1 MTCPA
6 SDCDG
11 NGVTTPHCNW
21 VVSRNVVPAWPEAI
35 RFQGEDD
42 LLFAPDVVIP
52 ILKIA
57 VATVTV
63 VLIASLIALALGN
76 KRLHGRLNVVFFTL
90 TMTAV
95 LGLEIII
102 RFVNPDFTSGF
113 SPDDRRSLLIH
124 LCFAI
129 PAAVVLPLMLYSGK
143 THKPW
148 HVTLSILFSALWIGT
163 FVTGIFFLP
172 YPISRL

>member
-1 MTCPA
+1 M
-6 SDCDG
+6 
-11 NGVTTPHCNW
+11 
-21 VVSRNVVPAWPEAI
+21 
-35 RFQGEDD
+35 
-42 LLFAPDVVIP
+42 LFAPDVIIP

-63 VLIASLIALALGN
+63 ILLSSLVALALGH
-76 KRLHGRLNVVFFTL
+76 KRLHGRLNVIFFTL

-95 LGLEIII
+95 LGLELII
-102 RFVNPDFTSGF
+102 RFVNPEFTSGF
-113 SPDDRRSLLIH
+113 SPEDRRSLFIH
-124 LCFAI
+124 LCFSI
-129 PAAVVLPLMLYSGK
+129 PAAIVLPLMLYSGK
-143 THKPW
+143 THKRW